1 MSARGTACALPVP
14 DCPLWKSRAAAAEAP
29 KSVVELRDVR
39 VLGSNPDVPAR
50 TGAEFLDDLRGA
62 QRAVWIDGELIT
74 DPTTH
79 PTTRGGAA
87 SLAELFDRQHK
98 FADECLISD
107 PETGEA
113 INISHMLPRSL
124 DDLRRRQVGLARLSE
139 GTAGLMGRTPDY
151 MNMKFSAFG
160 SAPWV
165 WAGDDGRNAQR
176 RREHRRLPQTP
187 RP

>member
-1 MSARGTACALPVP
+1 
-14 DCPLWKSRAAAAEAP
+14 
-29 KSVVELRDVR
+29 
-39 VLGSNPDVPAR
+39 VPAR
-50 TGAEFLDDLRGA
+50 TGGEFLDDLRGA

-98 FADECLISD
+98 FADECLIPD

-124 DDLRRRQVGLARLSE
+124 EDLHRRQVGLARMSE

-160 SAPWV
+160 SAPWCQIS
-165 WAGDDGRNAQR
+165 DCLHRPLSSGRCTRWTPSSSVPARPACTAR
-176 RREHRRLPQTP
+176 RSRGSAAFACC
-187 RP
+187 

>member
-1 MSARGTACALPVP
+1 M
-14 DCPLWKSRAAAAEAP
+14 
-29 KSVVELRDVR
+29 
-39 VLGSNPDVPAR
+39 PAR

-98 FADECLISD
+98 FADECLIPD

-124 DDLRRRQVGLARLSE
+124 EDLRRRQVGLARLSE

-165 WAGDDGRNAQR
+165 WAGEDGRNARGAENIVAYRKHLARDDVALTHTIIQPTIDKR
-176 RREHRRLPQTP
+176 TDARFIDSWNSPSAAAPSRQAS
-187 RP
+187 